1 MVGCRDS
8 GRREALGGSRW
19 AIARHGVPVDD
30 DNGTESTP
38 CRPPRHP
45 REELPLTAAVPQRS
59 CTAKT
64 VSTGLRFGRATSRRS
79 VRALA
84 ALATFA
90 CLGYVA
96 AVPAS
101 ATAAPRLAKP
111 SGVHVAAVSGTSLT
125 VAAHRLTNAHRYRL
139 FASTTKSDV
148 FVVNLTSKRASRHV
162 ASAAKPRVRISGL
175 KFTTAP
181 YYYRLVA
188 VAGSRIR
195 YSGIGSV
202 RLRPSTPRNLQITND
217 STGTYLTWSSGTA
230 TGFAIAQGSDRDLR
244 KDRRDY
250 TIRGQGSTQFTPPG
264 LTKGTTYYFR
274 VRAKNGSTVSA
285 YSATEVSATVATSQ
299 QPVTVMTYN
308 VLTSLADGTVQGG
321 QTVASWNTQREP
333 GVVSFIRQANPDV
346 ISIQEGGGWVTPVQG
361 FGGSRQVDSL
371 AAALGPDYSLAD
383 TEIPPSQHGYTRTG
397 NYILFRT
404 SAYRPV
410 GAGGHWFLDSSTTAA
425 YQMLQN
431 TATGATFL
439 FVAPHPIVG
448 RGAAFDLA
456 RENETRTLV
465 QLARAQAGGQ
475 RIIYAGDFNSY
486 LSHTHLYDGPGR
498 AMRAAGVA
506 DGLLAAQS
514 RANQNFNS
522 ANQYLRTPPQDSVSI
537 DHIFAE
543 PGVSF
548 NTWSELLNLSQGQ
561 LVGVIPSDHN
571 PVVSAVTIP
580 Y

>member
-1 MVGCRDS
+1 M
-8 GRREALGGSRW
+8 
-19 AIARHGVPVDD
+19 
-30 DNGTESTP
+30 
-38 CRPPRHP
+38 
-45 REELPLTAAVPQRS
+45 TAAASQRS
-59 CTAKT
+59 CTART
-64 VSTGLRFGRATSRRS
+64 ASTRPRVGRSARRRG

-84 ALATFA
+84 ALATAA
-90 CLGYVA
+90 CLAYVA
-96 AVPAS
+96 AVPAAS

-125 VAAHRLTNAHRYRL
+125 VAANRLTNAHRYRL

-148 FVVNLTSKRASRHV
+148 YVVNLKSKSGSRHV

-175 KFTTAP
+175 KFTTAV
-181 YYYRLVA
+181 YYYRFVA
-188 VAGSRIR
+188 VAGSKVR
-195 YSGIGSV
+195 YSRIGSV
-202 RLRPSTPRNLQITND
+202 RLRPSTPTNLHITND
-217 STGTYLTWSSGTA
+217 STGTYLTWSSGVA
-230 TGFAIAQGSDRDLR
+230 TGFAIAQGTDRDL
-244 KDRRDY
+244 KKNRRDY
-250 TIRGQGSTQFTPPG
+250 TIRGQGTQFTPPG

-285 YSATEVSATVATSQ
+285 YSATEVSATVATSE

-308 VLTSLADGTVQGG
+308 VLTSAADGTIQGG

-333 GVVSFIRQANPDV
+333 GVVSFVRQANPDV
-346 ISIQEGGGWVTPVQG
+346 ISIQEGGGWVTSVQG
-361 FGGSRQVDSL
+361 YGGVRQVDSL
-371 AAALGPDYSLAD
+371 TAALGPDYSLAY

-397 NYILFRT
+397 NYILFRNT
-404 SAYRPV
+404 SYATV
-410 GAGGHWFLDSSTTAA
+410 GAGGHWFLDSTTTAA

-431 TATGATFL
+431 TATGAMFL
-439 FVAPHPIVG
+439 FVAPHLIVG
-448 RGAAFDLA
+448 RGASYDVV

-486 LSHTHLYDGPGR
+486 LSPTHQYDGPGR
-498 AMRAAGVA
+498 AMRAAGIA

-514 RANQNFNS
+514 LANQKFNS

-543 PGVSF
+543 PGVSVPH
-548 NTWSELLNLSQGQ
+548 
-561 LVGVIPSDHN
+561 LVGTAQPVPRTTGRSDSLRSQPGRICGHCSLLTSDKGGVPWSAAQEVLGEPGPGLGSSRGPCLTDNPGNTPSKL
-571 PVVSAVTIP
+571 

>member
-1 MVGCRDS
+1 MTPVIECDS
-8 GRREALGGSRW
+8 
-19 AIARHGVPVDD
+19 
-30 DNGTESTP
+30 
-38 CRPPRHP
+38 PPRDGS
-45 REELPLTAAVPQRS
+45 EELSLTAAASHHS
-59 CTAKT
+59 CRAKS
-64 VSTGLRFGRATSRRS
+64 VSTGLQFGRPTGRHV

-84 ALATFA
+84 ALVTVA
-90 CLGYVA
+90 CVA
-96 AVPAS
+96 FVAGVPAS

-111 SGVHVAAVSGTSLT
+111 SGVHVAAVSGTSFT
-125 VAAHRLTNAHRYRL
+125 VAARRLTNAHRYRL
-139 FASTTKSDV
+139 IASTTMSDLY
-148 FVVNLTSKRASRHV
+148 VVNLSKSGSRHV

-175 KFTTAP
+175 KFTTAV

-188 VAGSRIR
+188 VAGPKVR
-195 YSGIGSV
+195 YSRIGSV
-202 RLRPSTPRNLQITND
+202 RLRPSTPRNLHITND
-217 STGTYLTWSSGTA
+217 STGTYLTWSSGAA
-230 TGFAIAQGSDRDLR
+230 TGFAIAQSTDRDLK

-250 TIRGQGSTQFTPPG
+250 TIRGSSTQFTPPD

-285 YSATEVSATVATSQ
+285 YSGTQVSATVATSQ

-308 VLTSLADGTVQGG
+308 VLHSQADGTVLGG
-321 QTVASWNTQREP
+321 QTIASWNTQREP
-333 GVVSFIRQANPDV
+333 GVVSFVRQANPDV

-361 FGGSRQVDSL
+361 FGGARQIDSL
-371 AAALGPDYSLAD
+371 AAAIGPDYSLAY
-383 TEIPPSQHGYTRTG
+383 TEIPPSQHGYIRTG
-397 NYILFRT
+397 NYILFRN
-404 SAYRPV
+404 SSYAAI
-410 GAGGHWFLDSSTTAA
+410 GAGGHWFLDGSTTAA

-431 TATGATFL
+431 TATGAMFL
-439 FVAPHPIVG
+439 FVAPHLIVG
-448 RGAAFDLA
+448 QGASYDVM

-465 QLARAQAGGQ
+465 QLARGQAGGQ
-475 RIIYAGDFNSY
+475 RIVYAGDFNSY

-498 AMRAAGVA
+498 AMREAGIA

-514 RANQNFNS
+514 RVNQKFNS

-548 NTWSELLNLSQGQ
+548 RTWSELLNLSHGQ

-571 PVVSAVTIP
+571 PVVSAVTVP